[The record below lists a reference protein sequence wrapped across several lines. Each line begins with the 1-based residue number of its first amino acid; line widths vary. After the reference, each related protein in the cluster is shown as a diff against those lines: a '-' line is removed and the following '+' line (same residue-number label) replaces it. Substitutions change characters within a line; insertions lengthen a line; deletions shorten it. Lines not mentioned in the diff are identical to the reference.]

1 MAATTNSLFNL
12 HQYRIEE
19 VINKNIE
26 MFMPSID
33 PIYRDMIATSQ
44 GVLGNE
50 QLGRDMRIIRVYMG
64 SMAGVIDEG
73 AANYSDLT
81 LYGDTTTAF
90 GAKLHEQNLNVTWPN
105 PLDGANATPY
115 RLFVP
120 MRSMMTNLMMT
131 LGELQAEATPA
142 FIGEV
147 VVPKLEGF
155 ARNIAQTVCN
165 YWYVSQNSSYRLCTI
180 SGVSTSGATVT
191 FQPNNQAVD
200 RFAVGQRVDIYV
212 AAGTVR
218 ANDSEA
224 VGANQDRTTR
234 IKLYVSKVSELSNTV
249 ELTSN
254 VAIASWAGQASV
266 ANGDLVV
273 MANTG
278 AGASPTFKGIA
289 GIRSWMKFRDSSGSS
304 NTNTNTLLGGE
315 AEGSNADGK
324 INVNLHPEFESA
336 LFNHAGPLTEHALR
350 RYLRRWHVAKNKY
363 GQSIDC
369 LIASDG
375 VWLAYEGTKIGRQW
389 EDRTGRLSN
398 VNTGQGSEEGFTF
411 QFDGRSYHGY
421 TSTYIESNTMYGIR
435 KGGNNWK
442 KVVPPDPRGVSNF
455 ERAPSFAPFRFVA
468 GALTGTSTNRYPIF
482 QASSGD
488 AGAINLVTEGSQL
501 PGMLRMQIVPD
512 QPAALLIQG
521 MDEDRSY
528 PSAG

>member
-26 MFMPSID
+26 MFMPAID
-33 PIYRDMIATSQ
+33 PVYRDMIVSSQ
-44 GVLGNE
+44 GVIGAE
-50 QLGRDMRIIRVYMG
+50 QLGRDLRIIRTYMG

-81 LYGDTTTAF
+81 LYGDQTTAF
-90 GAKLHEQNLNVTWPN
+90 GAKLHEQNLEVTWPN

-115 RLFVP
+115 QLYIP
-120 MRSMMTNLMMT
+120 MRSMMTNLMLTM
-131 LGELQAEATPA
+131 GERQAEATPA

-147 VVPKLEGF
+147 IVPKLEGF

-165 YWYVSQNSSYRLCTI
+165 YWYVSQNSSYRLCT
-180 SGVSTSGATVT
+180 VSAQATSGATVT
-191 FQPNNQAVD
+191 FEPNNQAVD
-200 RFAVGQRVDIYV
+200 RFAVGQRVDIYKSD
-212 AAGTVR
+212 GTLR
-218 ANDSEA
+218 ANDTQA
-224 VGANQDRTTR
+224 AGANQDRTTR
-234 IKLYVSKVSELSNTV
+234 IKLYVSKVSELSNKV
-249 ELTSN
+249 ELTSSTN
-254 VAIASWAGQASV
+254 IAAWGGQASV

-289 GIRSWMKFRDSSGSS
+289 GIRSWMKFRDSSGTS
-304 NTNTNTLLGGE
+304 NTNTNTLLGAE
-315 AEGSNADGK
+315 AEGTNNVGK
-324 INVNLHPEFESA
+324 INVNIHPEFESA
-336 LFNHAGPLTEHALR
+336 LFNHSGPLTEHALR

-363 GQSIDC
+363 GQYIDT

-375 VWLAYEGTKIGRQW
+375 VWLAYEATKIGRQW

-398 VNTGQGSEEGFTF
+398 INTGQGSDEGFTF
-411 QFDGRSYHGY
+411 HFDGRSYSGY
-421 TSTYIESNTMYGIR
+421 TSTYIEAQTLYGIR

-442 KVVPPDPRGVSNF
+442 KVVPPDPRGTSNF

-468 GALTGTSTNRYPIF
+468 GAITGTSTNQVPIYKS
-482 QASSGD
+482 SSGD
-488 AGAINLVTEGSQL
+488 TGSINLVTEGSQL

-512 QPAALLIQG
+512 QAAALLIQG

>member
-12 HQYRIEE
+12 HQIRIEE

-33 PIYRDMIATSQ
+33 PVYRDMIASSQ
-44 GVLGNE
+44 GVIGPE

-73 AANYSDLT
+73 AANYQDVT
-81 LYGDTTTAF
+81 LYGDQTTQF
-90 GAKLHEQNLNVTWPN
+90 GAKLHEQNLTQTWPN
-105 PLDGANATPY
+105 PLDGANASPY
-115 RLFVP
+115 ELFIP
-120 MRSMMTNLMMT
+120 MRSMMTTLMHT
-131 LGELQAEATPA
+131 LGEKQAEATPA
-142 FIGEV
+142 FIGQVIE
-147 VVPKLEGF
+147 PKLRGF
-155 ARNIAQTVCN
+155 ARNIAQTLCN

-180 SGVSTSGATVT
+180 TSVSTSGATVT
-191 FQPNNQAVD
+191 FSPNNQAVD
-200 RFAVGQRVDIYV
+200 RFAVGQRVDIYA

-218 ANDSEA
+218 ANDTEA

-234 IKLYVSKVSELSNTV
+234 IKLYVSKVSELNNLV
-249 ELTSN
+249 ELTASTA
-254 VAIASWAGQASV
+254 VAAWGGQASV

-289 GIRSWMKFRDSSGSS
+289 GIRSWMKFRDGSGSS

-315 AEGSNADGK
+315 AEGSNNVGK
-324 INVNLHPEFESA
+324 INVNIHPEFESA
-336 LFNHAGPLTEHALR
+336 LFNTTGPLTEHYLR
-350 RYLRRWHVAKNKY
+350 KVLRRWHTAKNKY
-363 GQSIDC
+363 GQYIDT

-398 VNTGQGSEEGFTF
+398 INNEGSAEGFKF
-411 QFDGRSYHGY
+411 HFDGRTYEGH
-421 TSTYIESNTMYGIR
+421 TSTYIESQTLYGIR

-442 KVVPPDPRGVSNF
+442 KVIPPDPKGTRNF
-455 ERAPSFAPFRFVA
+455 DQSPSFAPFRFVA
-468 GALTGTSTNRYPIF
+468 PALYGTDSVSLPIF
-482 QASSGD
+482 ASSSGD
-488 AGAINLVTEGSQL
+488 AGSINLPTEGSQL
-501 PGMLRMQIVPD
+501 PGMIRLQIVPD

-521 MDEDRSY
+521 MDEDRIY
-528 PSAG
+528 PG